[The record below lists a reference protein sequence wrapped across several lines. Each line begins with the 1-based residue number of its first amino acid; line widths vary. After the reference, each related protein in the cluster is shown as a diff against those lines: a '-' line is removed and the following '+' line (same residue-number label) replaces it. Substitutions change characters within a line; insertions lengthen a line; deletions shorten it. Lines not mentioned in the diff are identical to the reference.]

1 MRIKDLIIRNSVI
14 LAEESQEVVKLVW
27 TPFPL
32 FTRAWSRHEA
42 ACLAQLADL
51 GYGAAPKLIS
61 ASGNGF
67 RMQKIDGRP
76 LSGRPG
82 IDGDTFRRL
91 LDVVSRLHGLGFAH
105 GNLRPRNILIAD
117 GGDVILIDFETCCR
131 RGNPLYRLVRFTDWV
146 RLHLLWRA
154 SVAPIID
161 GTPLGLFPR
170 HVVLAMYIIAPLDR
184 CARGMRALKRRAR
197 RSLNNHASAA
207 HRRRVA
213 MPEAS
218 EWRHHRGLAGE
229 PDG

>member
-14 LAEESQEVVKLVW
+14 VCEESQEVVKRVA
-27 TPFPL
+27 TPFPP
-32 FTRAWSRHEA
+32 FTRAWSRHESE
-42 ACLAQLADL
+42 CLSQLAEL
-51 GYGAAPKLIS
+51 GYAAAPKLIS
-61 ASGNGF
+61 ASRNGF
-67 RMQKIDGRP
+67 RMRKIEGRP
-76 LSGRPG
+76 LSNCAHV
-82 IDGDTFRRL
+82 DDHTFRRL
-91 LDVVSRLHGLGFAH
+91 LDVVSRLHGHGFAH
-105 GNLRPRNILIAD
+105 GNLCPRNIFVTHS
-117 GGDVILIDFETCCR
+117 GDVILIDFETCCR